1 MGVAQAPL
9 FPILSGH
16 SIARWFPV
24 SAWALPNAL
33 TNAGLTLG
41 SAATAP
47 LVAWLAQTVGW
58 RASFTVTAPIAFLM
72 RLALVALAGLIL
84 VPALQLPAAPT
95 LLALVAFLVVSL
107 AIEGIVAIKCSRVE
121 VR

>member
-1 MGVAQAPL
+1 
-9 FPILSGH
+9 
-16 SIARWFPV
+16 
-24 SAWALPNAL
+24 
-33 TNAGLTLG
+33 
-41 SAATAP
+41 
-47 LVAWLAQTVGW
+47 
-58 RASFTVTAPIAFLM
+58 M